1 MDVTARTAPAEP
13 VLYRPEPVETAALAT
28 TLPYLSPVPIPGA
41 VEAVTPNGAR
51 VWLLV
56 SKIEPTGPAAAPA
69 APQSAPVPAWAKT
82 TALLA
87 LSLSGS
93 SVLGAYALG
102 LFAEGLAALVAS
114 LVLLAKF
121 AFVLALV
128 LGLFVVVVKRR
139 AGGGSVTAEA
149 TSTATAR
156 GLFAKATATATATA
170 IAKK

>member
-1 MDVTARTAPAEP
+1 MDVTTRTAAAEP
-13 VLYRPEPVETAALAT
+13 VLYRPAHVETAIPAT

-69 APQSAPVPAWAKT
+69 VPQSAPVPTWAKT

-93 SVLGAYALG
+93 SVLGAYARG

-114 LVLLAKF
+114 LILLAKF

-128 LGLFVVVVKRR
+128 LGLLVVVVKRR
-139 AGGGSVTAEA
+139 AGGGGATAEA

-156 GLFAKATATATATA
+156 SLLFAKATATATATA
-170 IAKK
+170 IKK

>member
-13 VLYRPEPVETAALAT
+13 VLYRPEPVETAVPAT

-56 SKIEPTGPAAAPA
+56 SKMEPTGPAAAPETAPA
-69 APQSAPVPAWAKT
+69 ALVPAWART

-93 SVLGAYALG
+93 SVLGA
-102 LFAEGLAALVAS
+102 
-114 LVLLAKF
+114 
-121 AFVLALV
+121 
-128 LGLFVVVVKRR
+128 
-139 AGGGSVTAEA
+139 
-149 TSTATAR
+149 
-156 GLFAKATATATATA
+156 
-170 IAKK
+170 

>member
-13 VLYRPEPVETAALAT
+13 VLYRPEPVEAAVPAT

-41 VEAVTPNGAR
+41 VEALTPNGAR

-56 SKIEPTGPAAAPA
+56 SKMESTGPAAAPET
-69 APQSAPVPAWAKT
+69 APAAPVPAWAKT

-121 AFVLALV
+121 ALVLAVV
-128 LGLFVVVVKRR
+128 LGLFVVVVKRC
-139 AGGGSVTAEA
+139 AGGGSATATA
-149 TSTATAR
+149 TSTAR
-156 GLFAKATATATATA
+156 GLFAKATATATAIT
-170 IAKK
+170 KK

>member
-13 VLYRPEPVETAALAT
+13 VLYRSEPVETAALAT

-56 SKIEPTGPAAAPA
+56 SRIEPTGPAAAPE

-128 LGLFVVVVKRR
+128 LGLVVVAAKRR
-139 AGGGSVTAEA
+139 AGGGSVIAEA

-156 GLFAKATATATATA
+156 GPFAKATATATA

>member
-13 VLYRPEPVETAALAT
+13 VLYRPEPVETAVPAT

-41 VEAVTPNGAR
+41 VEALTPNGAR

-56 SKIEPTGPAAAPA
+56 SKMESTGPAAAPET
-69 APQSAPVPAWAKT
+69 APAAPVPAWAKT

-121 AFVLALV
+121 ALVLAVV
-128 LGLFVVVVKRR
+128 LGLFVVVVKRC
-139 AGGGSVTAEA
+139 AGGGSATATA
-149 TSTATAR
+149 TSTAR
-156 GLFAKATATATATA
+156 GLFAKATATATAIT
-170 IAKK
+170 KK